1 MSDFQDR
8 RPAHRDPAGA
18 GPRGQ
23 GGQGGQRPRRRGEE
37 PGPVHQA
44 VFRWEGNQGRQGTGM
59 KAVAYSCPAEIAD
72 ELGRELGP
80 LLWMSGKAAPYPS
93 VVRTRTADDRIMLV
107 RRWPT
112 TDRGGRPS
120 TVSHALIGDA
130 RTLGAENCLGLAH
143 GGWGSTR
150 ESAEQASGERK
161 PVAFSQLRPLVSQ
174 RLPGMTNQ
182 LASVRRTLIL
192 VAAEW
197 LRDPEQRVSLLTDE
211 VDPGGGLAPD
221 DVPLVYLGLYRLFGS
236 WLGRDWTFATYDTSD
251 THQLRLMCVSRWEPD
266 AGGTGP
272 LARVT
277 GRMAGGQKFEHLAA
291 ARLVDHLLAHPAA
304 APGVPQLTDLLR
316 DGAALGWQRRRVLLQ
331 EILFP
336 EQRRGTRTAGSPQ
349 RDRDADRAPEEPDR
363 FPEPS
368 HAPEPEPERPARAP
382 EPEPE
387 PEPDYAAEGLSRAP
401 EADYDSPPPPERPAS
416 SWAERAAAA
425 PPERPG
431 PLPELFT
438 PPLPA
443 MPPAHSSPSSA
454 PSTPPTTPPS
464 TPPHRAEPTGS
475 GYPRLPGGYTPAAA
489 SREAPLREAL
499 HGLRRGDTAGRGALA
514 ERLRSLSDEQLLA
527 ELRSEG
533 LPQASLELL
542 LNELGGVGRT
552 STRPEPM
559 RHELCAEVLRN
570 GLYFAP
576 NRPGAESVPRSAL
589 TEQSAALF
597 TWAVA
602 PLARDGR
609 YLRDLQELL
618 HRMSRDR
625 HSSAAGWLR
634 QSITDPPG
642 GSAPDLPPVLWQ
654 QLLRDTATQTP
665 VPYQAPRTQQPPLA
679 PLTPA
684 AAPVPVSPAAPQE
697 PPGWWNR
704 VTELMNRVGCVVTGL
719 LLLLLLLAVLIAG
732 VVISE

>member
-8 RPAHRDPAGA
+8 RPAHRDPAGSR
-18 GPRGQ
+18 GP
-23 GGQGGQRPRRRGEE
+23 GGPGGPGGQRPRRRGED

-59 KAVAYSCPAEIAD
+59 KAVAYSCPAELAD

-80 LLWMSGKAAPYPS
+80 LLWVSGTAAPYPS
-93 VVRTRTADDRIMLV
+93 VVRTRTADGRIMLV

-130 RTLGAENCLGLAH
+130 RTLGTEKCLGLAH

-161 PVAFSQLRPLVSQ
+161 PVAFSQLTPLVSQ
-174 RLPGMTNQ
+174 RLPAMTNQ
-182 LASVRRTLIL
+182 LASVRSTLTL

-197 LRDPEQRVSLLTDE
+197 LRDPEQRVSLLTNE
-211 VDPGGGLAPD
+211 TDPGGGLDPGE
-221 DVPLVYLGLYRLFGS
+221 VPLVYLGLYRLFGS

-266 AGGTGP
+266 AGGSGP

-277 GRMAGGQKFEHLAA
+277 GRMAGEATFEHAAA

-304 APGVPQLTDLLR
+304 APGVPQLTDRLR
-316 DGAALGWQRRRVLLQ
+316 DGAALGRQRRSALLE

-336 EQRRGTRTAGSPQ
+336 EHRRGARPAASPR
-349 RDRDADRAPEEPDR
+349 RDREAAGAPQEADRFPEEADRFRKPSR

-368 HAPEPEPERPARAP
+368 RA
-382 EPEPE
+382 
-387 PEPDYAAEGLSRAP
+387 PEPDYAAEGLPRAP
-401 EADYDSPPPPERPAS
+401 EAEYAPAPPPERPAS
-416 SWAERAAAA
+416 PWAERATSA
-425 PPERPG
+425 PPERPE
-431 PLPELFT
+431 PLPDPFA

-443 MPPAHSSPSSA
+443 APPAHASP
-454 PSTPPTTPPS
+454 TPAQPP
-464 TPPHRAEPTGS
+464 PQHRAEPPVS
-475 GYPRLPGGYTPAAA
+475 GYPRLPDGYAPAPAA
-489 SREAPLREAL
+489 REAPLREAL
-499 HGLRRGDTAGRGALA
+499 RNPRRGDTAGRGALA
-514 ERLRSLSDEQLLA
+514 ERLRGFSDAQLLV

-542 LNELGGVGRT
+542 LNELGNVGRT

-589 TEQSAALF
+589 TEQSATLF

-609 YLRDLQELL
+609 YLLDLQELL

-625 HSSAAGWLR
+625 DPRAENWLR
-634 QSITDPPG
+634 LSITDPPG
-642 GSAPDLPPVLWQ
+642 GSAPDLPPALWQ
-654 QLLRDTATQTP
+654 QLLRATATRTP
-665 VPYQAPRTQQPPLA
+665 VPYQAPRPPQPPVS
-679 PLTPA
+679 PLTP
-684 AAPVPVSPAAPQE
+684 APVPVSPSPPQP
-697 PPGWWNR
+697 PPGWWTR
-704 VTELMNRVGCVVTGL
+704 ITERTNQAGCVVGCTLG
-719 LLLLLLLAVLIAG
+719 LLAVLIAA
-732 VVISE
+732 VVVFV

>member
-8 RPAHRDPAGA
+8 RPAHRDPAG
-18 GPRGQ
+18 PRGRD
-23 GGQGGQRPRRRGEE
+23 GQRPRRRGEE

-59 KAVAYSCPAEIAD
+59 KAVAHSCPAELAD

-80 LLWMSGKAAPYPS
+80 LLWVSGTAAPRQS
-93 VVRTRTADDRIMLV
+93 VVRTRTADGRIMLV

-130 RTLGAENCLGLAH
+130 RTLGTEKCLGLAH

-150 ESAEQASGERK
+150 ESAERASGELK
-161 PVAFSQLRPLVSQ
+161 LVEFGQLDPLVSKW
-174 RLPGMTNQ
+174 LHGMTDR
-182 LASVRRTLIL
+182 LDTVRRTLIL
-192 VAAEW
+192 VTAEW

-211 VDPGGGLAPD
+211 VDPGGGLDPD

-266 AGGTGP
+266 AGGSGP
-272 LARVT
+272 LARIT
-277 GRMAGGQKFEHLAA
+277 GRMAGERKFEHLAA

-316 DGAALGWQRRRVLLQ
+316 DGAALGWQRRRALLK
-331 EILFP
+331 EILDA
-336 EQRRGTRTAGSPQ
+336 EHRRGARTAASPQ
-349 RDRDADRAPEEPDR
+349 RDREADHAPQETDR
-363 FPEPS
+363 LPEPS
-368 HAPEPEPERPARAP
+368 YA
-382 EPEPE
+382 
-387 PEPDYAAEGLSRAP
+387 PEPDYDTPPPPDRPAAPWTERAPEGLSRAP
-401 EADYDSPPPPERPAS
+401 ETDYDPAPPPAAPWTERTP
-416 SWAERAAAA
+416 AA

-431 PLPELFT
+431 PLPEPFA
-438 PPLPA
+438 PPRPA
-443 MPPAHSSPSSA
+443 MPPA
-454 PSTPPTTPPS
+454 PSTPTPAPS
-464 TPPHRAEPTGS
+464 AAPQRAEPPVP
-475 GYPRLPGGYTPAAA
+475 GYPRLPDGYAPAPAA
-489 SREAPLREAL
+489 RETALREAL
-499 HGLRRGDTAGRGALA
+499 RDLRRGDTAGRGALA
-514 ERLRSLSDEQLLA
+514 ERVRGVPDELLLA

-533 LPQASLELL
+533 LTQESLELL
-542 LNELGGVGRT
+542 LNELGSVGRA
-552 STRPEPM
+552 SSRPEPM
-559 RHELCAEVLRN
+559 RHELCAEVLRKS
-570 GLYFAP
+570 LYFAP
-576 NRPGAESVPRSAL
+576 NRPGAEAVSRSAL
-589 TEQSAALF
+589 AEQSAALF

-625 HSSAAGWLR
+625 HPSAATWLR

-665 VPYQAPRTQQPPLA
+665 VPYQAPRTPHPPLSPLA
-679 PLTPA
+679 P
-684 AAPVPVSPAAPQE
+684 APVPVSPSAPQK
-697 PPGWWNR
+697 PPNWWSG
-704 VTELMNRVGCVVTGL
+704 VTERTNQAGCVVGCTLG
-719 LLLLLLLAVLIAG
+719 LLAVLIA
-732 VVISE
+732 VVVVFV